1 MGPLAPDE
9 GGGTVAVAQDVFHA
23 YRAGQGGAGHVR
35 QMRTGGEGQQHFVV
49 GGLRL
54 VRFGEA
60 VERVGRD
67 NRLTGERGQGG
78 TLVVDEAQ
86 PGDVVV
92 EDAPEDAFAFAFKDA
107 VAHGF
112 SVVHDHAVG
121 AEQHHADD
129 GGEGHGDEQFHEREA
144 VHASSG
150 AEYAVLPSRFRKLRQ
165 AVPADADRKQGHR
178 AQDRQRDEHFQQGE
192 APVHCV
198 PPERETVMSIS
209 RRFLAERR
217 NVRFSTRTPGCDSSA
232 CSHCTPCFR

>member
-144 VHASSG
+144 VHARRRRVIAGGCIQAAAPGRTSHGFPQAGIQG
-150 AEYAVLPSRFRKLRQ
+150 A
-165 AVPADADRKQGHR
+165 
-178 AQDRQRDEHFQQGE
+178 
-192 APVHCV
+192 C
-198 PPERETVMSIS
+198 PP
-209 RRFLAERR
+209 
-217 NVRFSTRTPGCDSSA
+217 
-232 CSHCTPCFR
+232 CTAGR